1 MTYDNA
7 TGTVLLFGGFNGAAS
22 LYNDTWTWD
31 GTTWIQQ
38 FPASVPAA
46 RQQGMVAY
54 DAILGSVVLFGGSNG
69 PGGEF
74 SDTWAWN
81 GTNWVELHPAT
92 APAGRWV
99 AGMAYDPPDRSLM
112 LFAGFGTDTLDD
124 TWLFT
129 LVPVNGA
136 DEK

>member
-1 MTYDNA
+1 
-7 TGTVLLFGGFNGAAS
+7 
-22 LYNDTWTWD
+22 
-31 GTTWIQQ
+31 
-38 FPASVPAA
+38 
-46 RQQGMVAY
+46 MVAY